1 MLRRPKMRSNSSF
14 VVVLIFVSGVAESE
28 ALCLASPPRI
38 INLRFRVHSSRSAS
52 VTQPVR
58 TGTHDCSNSHHG
70 DGLHGRARHSVR
82 AFPSQAPQDRRA
94 RSDAPYQP
102 GKMRIAGMIQLSIAK
117 AIVMRQGGG
126 WRFGTARL

>member
-70 DGLHGRARHSVR
+70 DGLHGRARYPLR
-82 AFPSQAPQDRRA
+82 AGRSPGPPERGGEGGAAPSPATT
-94 RSDAPYQP
+94 S
-102 GKMRIAGMIQLSIAK
+102 KE
-117 AIVMRQGGG
+117 
-126 WRFGTARL
+126 